1 MELPTLALFF
11 VVDGAL
17 LKVEVRN
24 CCCDDGGCSRG
35 GDCSGCH
42 KCRLWWRCVNAGEL
56 TVAFVTATRS
66 ASVMHPS
73 SCFGGAAP
81 SSSLAQSLNRCH
93 RATIVDPSWV
103 TNLWQ
108 FQDPNYGILE
118 ISFSLNLMH

>member
-1 MELPTLALFF
+1 MMELPTLALFF

-66 ASVMHPS
+66 ASVMS
-73 SCFGGAAP
+73 VLVRFLEQWVWWRGG
-81 SSSLAQSLNRCH
+81 
-93 RATIVDPSWV
+93 
-103 TNLWQ
+103 
-108 FQDPNYGILE
+108 
-118 ISFSLNLMH
+118 